1 MRTYDDVAPG
11 LGLRAL
17 EACLSATSG
26 RIGARDVTD
35 LVAVSCTGYSAPGLD
50 IGVARALGM
59 AGDVRRTLV
68 GHMGCYG
75 ALVGL
80 RECAGLLRARPEAR
94 AALLSVELSTLPCAP
109 TVDPELLTAFALFGD
124 AAAAALLRVDAQ
136 AQGPELVD
144 TRSEADY
151 TTAEQMSW
159 TIGDAGFTMG
169 LSPRVPVSLKR
180 VVRGVVERL
189 LEPHGLAVGDVAHW
203 LGPPGGPRRLG
214 GGRGRRE
221 AVDEPVAPPWAVLR
235 RHGQCPAGPA

>member
-75 ALVGL
+75 VLVGL
-80 RECAGLLRARPEAR
+80 RQCGDLLRARPQAA
-94 AALLSVELSTLPCAP
+94 AALLSVELSTLLFAP
-109 TVDPELLTAFALFGD
+109 TLDPELLTAFALFGD

-180 VVRGVVERL
+180 VVRGVVEHL
-189 LEPHGLAVGDVAHW
+189 LEPHGLAIGDVAHW
-203 LGPPGGPRRLG
+203 LVHPGGTSLLG
-214 GGRGRRE
+214 GVQRPPRLRDRHSAPSSTGR
-221 AVDEPVAPPWAVLR
+221 
-235 RHGQCPAGPA
+235 